1 MTMDAS
7 AASGPGFLL
16 QHPASDL
23 SRSSSLP
30 SSSSPPS
37 AAVVIVLAVALL
49 ISLSVSV
56 WSVYASIRDA
66 ARAKEDPK
74 NGPNNHPEHDL
85 LLDDSDEDEHE
96 RRDDD
101 DTDGDDQRPSL
112 AQWIREAARLMLLAG
127 LLGVTTAKL
136 SVESHAST
144 WLVLWEVEL
153 IVLAVYLT
161 SLSLLGVLHVVPPS
175 LSRLQQGPLAFISL
189 VFLAIRHILP
199 YFLQSRPH
207 ASAVS
212 SLGMAQTA
220 VVAALFLIV
229 LSTPPDWSPVLPKAK
244 PHPAQVASPLSR
256 LFFTFLELRMIR
268 YYLGSSRRSSSTSAS
283 EDFLKYV
290 PVLPDVLHTQHVLH
304 HFRWRGDEPRASAND
319 EERVNTIGGVRAF
332 MWTFRIELVKIL
344 CFATVW
350 VLALF
355 VSPLSMNLLLRYV
368 QGQDTTKVSPYL
380 FVFGI
385 FGAPI
390 VASTAYQGATY
401 RLSEIGLRLR
411 GLLGHAVFE
420 KLLRVKA
427 GGGGSKEDGED
438 VDDEDEPDEEVT
450 EDGAS
455 TDSAPSPTSSGSKSG
470 GSEAVGRVNNL
481 VGTDIDVITSSL
493 TTSLQLFGVLPKLF
507 VSLLFLY
514 FLLGWSAFIAL
525 ASIAAFAPMSTIV
538 SRKYG
543 AIQEEIMKAT
553 DKRITI
559 VQELVSSVRII
570 KMFAW
575 EKSMMGKIYEAREI
589 ELGRIT
595 KRAKVYAGMM
605 GLSTGVPM
613 VVTLSTFGAYVF
625 GMKQTL
631 TASTA
636 FTSMSLFGLLRE
648 AVISSTYLLSAF
660 MRAKVSLNR
669 ITRFLSDTEELDSS
683 PRSFEGDTISFK
695 NAVFRFS
702 RYNSKGSQPFELFVN
717 DLTIPMG
724 KTTIIA
730 GDVGSGKSALLLA
743 LLGELHRRSGEVK
756 FPARVKTSFAAQ
768 SAWLLDD
775 TVKANILFG
784 EKYDK
789 ERYED
794 TIRACSLEEDL
805 KGFEEGDETRVGE
818 KGVSMSGS
826 VPLHFDLDIL
836 DSRSNR
842 CIGFAVRGQKQRV
855 ALARAVYS
863 QSEIV
868 LLDDVLSA
876 VDSTTVAAV
885 VENCLN
891 GPLLA
896 GRTVVLVTHFVKLCT
911 RRIKNCEHVVTLH
924 DGEIESI
931 ETPEKR
937 DKKHLSPSDAPGMR
951 RTSSN
956 ISTTSSF
963 DQRVPKSKK
972 EEDEAASRKKEQ
984 EQKLHGAD
992 EGDAGTDI
1000 SFRVYKKY
1008 FTVMGGWVFWTLY
1021 ALVNL
1026 VAHVFMLSQFFVLPK
1041 GWFIGRWVNAEDRD
1055 SRKVAYFTLYSLIQ
1069 LASALSLTAMYLVL
1083 IFGAIRASRTLH
1095 GRLTSAIFGAP
1106 FRFFD
1111 ETPQGRIT
1119 NRFSKD
1125 TEILDTEQVENLQPV
1140 LDYSVQVLF
1149 VAITISVI
1157 LPVFLLPAA
1166 FISAIFF
1173 FLGRLYILNALAARR
1188 QVASARSPLFST
1200 LGDASTGV
1208 TTIRAFGRE
1217 KAFSTQYRDQT
1228 DRYNQMQLYEFG
1240 LDRWLEER
1248 SDMVGATVSFIVG
1261 LLALRAGLSSGITGF
1276 LVSTGLEFTNRIL
1289 YVVRA
1294 INKNELSLNSVQ
1306 RILEY
1311 SDIEQ
1316 EVQTSGKGDPPKD
1329 WPEGSIEFNKYS
1341 ARYSH
1346 DGPDVLHEL
1355 SFKIKAGEKI
1365 GIVGPSGC
1373 GKSSLSLALLRFI
1386 IGSNGEILVDDRKV
1400 SETNLEALR
1409 SRMTLIPQDPTLF
1422 SGTLRSNLDP
1432 NEEYDDAVLW
1442 AAVQRSGFA
1451 GHEGD
1456 AKNRNKGMSLDT
1468 VVQTGG
1474 SNFSQGQ
1481 RQLLSLARALVR
1493 SSKIIILDEATASL
1507 DNESDNTL
1515 QEVIRSEFKRCTN
1528 LTIAHR
1534 LESVIDFDRILVLE
1548 HGKVVEFDTPTRLL
1562 ENQKSAF
1569 YDLCQ
1574 SSGNFDE
1581 LKQAAAACAGSKGP
1595 AKK

>member
-1 MTMDAS
+1 MDLS
-7 AASGPGFLL
+7 ATSDPRVLL
-16 QHPASDL
+16 RHAASDL
-23 SRSSSLP
+23 SSSRAAAGP
-30 SSSSPPS
+30 SSSPPR

-49 ISLSVSV
+49 ISLGAFV
-56 WSVYASIRDA
+56 WSVHASIPDSARVKDDA
-66 ARAKEDPK
+66 RK
-74 NGPNNHPEHDL
+74 GPNNHPENDL
-85 LLDDSDEDEHE
+85 LLDDGDEDERECH
-96 RRDDD
+96 DDD
-101 DTDGDDQRPSL
+101 DGDNRRPSL
-112 AQWIREAARLMLLAG
+112 AQWIREAARLILLAG
-127 LLGVTTAKL
+127 LLGATTAKM

-144 WLVLWEVEL
+144 LLVLWEIEL
-153 IVLAVYLT
+153 IVLAIYLAA
-161 SLSLLGVLHVVPPS
+161 LSLLGVLHIIPPS

-189 VFLAIRHILP
+189 VLLATHHILP
-199 YFLQSRPH
+199 YFLRSRPC
-207 ASAVS
+207 ASVVS
-212 SLGMAQTA
+212 SLGVAQTA
-220 VVAALFLIV
+220 IVAALFLIV
-229 LSTPPDWSPVLPKAK
+229 LSTPPDWSPVLPKAS

-268 YYLGSSRRSSSTSAS
+268 YYLGSSRRSTSTSAS
-283 EDFLKYV
+283 EDFLKFV

-319 EERVNTIGGVRAF
+319 EERADQSSATIGGVRAF
-332 MWTFRIELVKIL
+332 MWTFRIEFIKIL

-411 GLLGHAVFE
+411 GLLGHALFE

-438 VDDEDEPDEEVT
+438 ADDGGEEDEEVT

-455 TDSAPSPTSSGSKSG
+455 TDSASPPASSGSKSG

-493 TTSLQLFGVLPKLF
+493 TTSLQLFGVFPKLV

-514 FLLGWSAFIAL
+514 FLLGWSTFVAL
-525 ASIAAFAPMSTIV
+525 ASIIAFAPMSTIV

-543 AIQEEIMKAT
+543 AVQEETMKAT

-575 EKSMMGKIYEAREI
+575 EKSMMAKIYEAREV

-613 VVTLSTFGAYVF
+613 VVTLCTFGAYVF

-648 AVISSTYLLSAF
+648 AVISSTYLLSSF

-669 ITRFLSDTEELDSS
+669 ITRFLSDTEELDSF

-702 RYNSKGSQPFELFVN
+702 RYNSKGVQPFELNVD

-784 EKYDK
+784 EKYEM

-818 KGVSMSGS
+818 KGVSMSG
-826 VPLHFDLDIL
+826 
-836 DSRSNR
+836 
-842 CIGFAVRGQKQRV
+842 GQKQRV

-911 RRIKNCEHVVTLH
+911 RRIKNCKLVVTLH

-931 ETPEKR
+931 ETPKKR
-937 DKKHLSPSDAPGMR
+937 DKKHLSPRDAPGMR

-963 DQRVPKSKK
+963 DQRVFNSKK
-972 EEDEAASRKKEQ
+972 EEDEAANKKKEQ
-984 EQKLHGAD
+984 EQKLARGD
-992 EGDAGTDI
+992 EGETGTDI

-1026 VAHVFMLSQFFVLPK
+1026 VAHVFMLSQ

-1055 SRKVAYFTLYSLIQ
+1055 SHRVVYFTLYSLIQ

-1083 IFGAIRASRTLH
+1083 IFGAIRASRALH
-1095 GRLTSAIFGAP
+1095 ERLTSAIFGAP

-1140 LDYSVQVLF
+1140 LDYAVQVLF
-1149 VAITISVI
+1149 VAITISII

-1166 FISAIFF
+1166 LISAVFF

-1217 KAFSTQYRDQT
+1217 KAFSKQYRDQT

-1261 LLALRAGLSSGITGF
+1261 LLALRAELSSGITGF
-1276 LVSTGLEFTNRIL
+1276 LISTGLEVGRPIFTNRIL

-1306 RILEY
+1306 RILEF

-1316 EVQTSGKGDPPKD
+1316 EVQTTEQGDPPKD
-1329 WPEGSIEFNKYS
+1329 WPEGSIEFKTYS

-1346 DGPDVLHEL
+1346 DGPDVLHEV

-1386 IGSNGEILVDDRKV
+1386 IGSNGEILVDGRKV

-1432 NEEYDDAVLW
+1432 NDEYDDSVLW
-1442 AAVQRSGFA
+1442 TAVQRSGFA

-1456 AKNRNKGMSLDT
+1456 AKTRNKGMSLDT
-1468 VVQTGG
+1468 VVQSGG

-1507 DNESDNTL
+1507 DNESDRTL

-1548 HGKVVEFDTPTRLL
+1548 HGKVVEFDAPINLL
-1562 ENQKSAF
+1562 ENEKSAF

-1581 LKQAAAACAGSKGP
+1581 LKQAAAGAGGGKGP
-1595 AKK
+1595 VRK